1 MWSICSNYIFFP
13 PLARLFMV
21 MCLHHQDLKLEKCFN
36 GMNLLE
42 FLSMEI
48 LLIFFTKLSPKFKV
62 NHICKF
68 SPKLPAGTSKK
79 NQAKNKNQRNI
90 FAAFSFHLSSYVCVY
105 VRTSTGIIGAK
116 NLITSFVHG
125 QHTKLNIE
133 THAENM

>member
-1 MWSICSNYIFFP
+1 MVKKVIKFIITTCGLSAAIIYFFP

-48 LLIFFTKLSPKFKV
+48 LLIFFTKLSPKFRV

-79 NQAKNKNQRNI
+79 NQAKNKN
-90 FAAFSFHLSSYVCVY
+90 
-105 VRTSTGIIGAK
+105 
-116 NLITSFVHG
+116 
-125 QHTKLNIE
+125 
-133 THAENM
+133 